1 MALVLIF
8 QLYNMYLLIKF
19 MHVSK
24 EYTAIINHYQSLILN
39 IVRVPPSSSV
49 QMSYIL
55 YLKRALYWELLQE
68 WRVSKNKVSKILIKW
83 VFLS

>member
-24 EYTAIINHYQSLILN
+24 ECTAIINHYQSLILN